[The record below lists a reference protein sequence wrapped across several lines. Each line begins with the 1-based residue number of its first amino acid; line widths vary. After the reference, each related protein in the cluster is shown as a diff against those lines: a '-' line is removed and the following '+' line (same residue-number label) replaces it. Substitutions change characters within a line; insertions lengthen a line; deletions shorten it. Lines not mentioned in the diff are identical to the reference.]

1 MAIERRA
8 VKKRILKSGKDRT
21 DTAVYVL
28 LKYGVTDD
36 ADVAQKLVQSNDE
49 VLFPSDLSYYTDQV
63 DQDLGMGKTSPEVEK
78 IRNALAEFYGLYEP
92 EQETEEEIPSEL
104 DDLLG
109 SIREEDLE
117 EPSAPPSSALAIYEG
132 VGGEDI
138 VEEDIDERILKLLKL
153 DGVYDI
159 DYATYMTLLKERMVA
174 ARMADSSISTE
185 EDELL
190 RDEFKRV
197 KGKVGRFK
205 LKKKRITAEDMGTTG
220 PVTVSDDQFFLTSSA
235 VIPKKSADP
244 EAEGDDSEVL
254 KKLDDILSSLRM
266 ENKEEKDK
274 TRSDKKDAAEEKRRA
289 REKKLESGKRKEFK
303 NLINNV
309 IAPVTNILQDIINWF
324 KWTFIGFVFNQVL
337 GWFQDPENK
346 KKVEALSAF
355 VKAFW
360 PAILAAAVLFLTPF
374 GAFIRSTIK
383 LLRWA
388 IPKMFGIIKKHPKIA
403 AAAALFGAGLLVP
416 QFFPET
422 VNEQERKTKE
432 AEGTKEEKIAALK
445 KQKEN
450 LNPLQIIQGVGSEI
464 DDQIKFLETGKT
476 AQYGASPL
484 NSNNS
489 ALKLDDENADLSE
502 MPDVLSQFQDIEG
515 MSGGG
520 LVGDTI
526 INTYSNGG
534 LIQNTGGQFNNVNT
548 LGSEGAFNPIFG
560 FTGGGIN
567 LPNVNIPSMKTNIS
581 LMSGG
586 GATTNTTGSSRSMLN
601 VNDIRFSGGGGV
613 TGDSGV
619 DVTGA
624 GPDTQL
630 VALQPGEIV
639 MSKGA
644 VNHWGA
650 NTLLGMNKAGGGTN
664 VPKMANNI
672 QMATGG
678 GMVGSPLSGG
688 GTTSLDPT
696 KTAASMPHVFAAA
709 KAARAKA
716 RAEGLP
722 PEEVEKRV
730 VAASEKA
737 KASGPSALPKG
748 PGYDAPN
755 GTPHHEPI
763 QYPPAVKDADSTTP
777 TPTSSVPA
785 PVEPGVKGSMPSTPF
800 KSERLNKALTGI
812 TADSWKKSIPSAT
825 SASTTETSASV
836 SEAEK
841 IESVE
846 PGSKVVSKSAAMTN
860 PLTSELVMGGGEKT
874 TPAEFKNKSGMDYS
888 SAIKISSIA
897 SGSKSLKNSVPS
909 TMTPV
914 ATPSRNYQPKII
926 NLPTK
931 TTTQQGPPPDSVSSS
946 PDIPKFSSS
955 RASEK
960 RQSTLVAL
968 GINDLVG

>member
-117 EPSAPPSSALAIYEG
+117 EPAAPPSSALAIYEG

-205 LKKKRITAEDMGTTG
+205 LKKKRITAEDLGETG

-244 EAEGDDSEVL
+244 EAGEDDSEIL
-254 KKLDDILSSLRM
+254 KKLDDILTSIRM
-266 ENKEEKDK
+266 ENKEEKKK
-274 TRSDKKDAAEEKRRA
+274 TKADKKDAEAEKRRKK
-289 REKKLESGKRKEFK
+289 EKKLETQKKKEFK
-303 NLINNV
+303 SLITNV
-309 IAPVTNILQDIINWF
+309 VAPVTSFLEKIINWI
-324 KWTFIGFVFNQVL
+324 KWTFIGFIFNQAL
-337 GWFQDPENK
+337 AWFQDPANQNK
-346 KKVEALSAF
+346 VTAIGNFLKTF
-355 VKAFW
+355 F

-374 GAFIRSTIK
+374 GGFIRGTIK
-383 LLRWA
+383 LFRWA
-388 IPKMFGIIKKHPKIA
+388 IPKLLGIIKKNPKLF
-403 AAAALFGAGLLVP
+403 AAAALVGAGAIIP
-416 QFFPET
+416 QLFPET
-422 VNEQERKTKE
+422 VNEQERKTANAPGSKD
-432 AEGTKEEKIAALK
+432 EKIAALK

-450 LNPLQIIQGVGSEI
+450 LNPLQILQGVGSEI
-464 DDQIKFLETGKT
+464 DEQIKFLETGES
-476 AQYGASPL
+476 ASYGAAPGGRVQTSGGGGA
-484 NSNNS
+484 S
-489 ALKLDDENADLSE
+489 NADNKDLDE
-502 MPDVLSQFQDIEG
+502 MPTIEG

-520 LVGDTI
+520 EVGTTI
-526 INTYSNGG
+526 NNYGLYNGGG
-534 LIQNTGGQFNNVNT
+534 LIQNTGGQFNNYNT
-548 LGSEGAFNPIFG
+548 LDSQGTFNPVFG

-586 GATTNTTGSSRSMLN
+586 GATSSMLN

-613 TGDSGV
+613 TGDTGV

-639 MSKGA
+639 MSKGS
-644 VNHWGA
+644 VNYWGA

-678 GMVGSPLSGG
+678 GMVGS
-688 GTTSLDPT
+688 TLDPT
-696 KTAASMPHVFAAA
+696 KTAASMPNVFKAA
-709 KAARAKA
+709 KAARAQA
-716 RAEGLP
+716 RAEGLS

-737 KASGPSALPKG
+737 KAAGPSASVQVSASFGATESPFHG
-748 PGYDAPN
+748 PATPGDSDYSSMDSAP
-755 GTPHHEPI
+755 
-763 QYPPAVKDADSTTP
+763 STVP
-777 TPTSSVPA
+777 SSSYSVPGPITANPEQKKISSEMIKTNYADKLVRAGASSIRRGTSNDIAKESLPSVVTSKDIGMEPQNMFQKISMSLKNMTA
-785 PVEPGVKGSMPSTPF
+785 PKATATTASGSRPTTPF
-800 KSERLNKALTGI
+800 KSARLNKALTGI
-812 TADSWKKSIPSAT
+812 KPGSWKKRSQQ
-825 SASTTETSASV
+825 
-836 SEAEK
+836 
-841 IESVE
+841 
-846 PGSKVVSKSAAMTN
+846 SK
-860 PLTSELVMGGGEKT
+860 
-874 TPAEFKNKSGMDYS
+874 MDYS
-888 SAIKISSIA
+888 SAIKSPNLKSELSS
-897 SGSKSLKNSVPS
+897 SMQPVPK
-909 TMTPV
+909 PV
-914 ATPSRNYQPKII
+914 GNTKPNII
-926 NLPTK
+926 KLPEK
-931 TTTQQGPPPDSVSSS
+931 TTTVAPPMQSKPST
-946 PDIPKFSSS
+946 PEIPKFSSKKKTG
-955 RASEK
+955 K
-960 RQSTLVAL
+960 RGATLSAL
-968 GINDLVG
+968 GISDLVG